1 MQMRSGWKRKFPGR
15 TKSHRLVQAM
25 VHQEIARFTT
35 STLALVSLASF
46 GPSLAAETPTDDSF
60 SGTALLPPAIHVT
73 RLNYSEFDAP
83 EAVTVITQEDIRLA
97 GYLEVSEIFRAVP
110 GFRIAKIGPETRLS
124 YHGTAVRQNRRMQ
137 VTIDGRNALIGDG
150 QYVEFNRLP
159 IDINDIARVIITRG
173 PNGAA
178 YGDNA
183 FLASIA
189 FETIGP
195 DNAQGVS
202 VRAGGGYNDRA
213 RYGVSANQTWGKFNF
228 AFAVGRN
235 RDSGYDYQDEI
246 RSPRKDDKRVERGH
260 LGIEYAETDRSKWR
274 LDANAYDS
282 EHQSMISSL
291 LLDRMQENDGQF
303 ISLSNRR
310 EISESSR
317 FDWLISHNRQEE
329 RSQNIG
335 CFDLQTATAFLSA
348 IADPTL
354 RMLFL
359 QTPVVPGIL
368 GVPVEDTCFI
378 MPLDAESDRTDLE
391 IEYEFRTQA
400 GKYLFGASGSTINA
414 SSAEYFANQPQEQQ
428 IYRVFGETA
437 YTLGNV
443 NLSLGAMGQDA
454 DNVSK
459 TQVAWRGAAN
469 WQLRREQM
477 LRYSYARSFR
487 IPSLV
492 ETETL
497 WAGEMVFGR
506 RGEALST
513 YRLRIPLPL
522 ITNRVA
528 IRPETIESHALGYFG
543 SLLNSGTVIDI
554 KLFDEKI
561 RRPVESNIFYF
572 SSPPFNAR
580 AYSLSGAELELSTR
594 LNEQWRIKGQY
605 SYLDT
610 DASSMFE
617 RGLYGKHAG
626 SLSVT
631 YRPIAG
637 HDFTIAYY
645 RNSTI
650 SGNSYDRYDLAY
662 NHRRNFGQRDLH
674 LQAVLQHHIGGVDG
688 IDGAGPFQT
697 EESYYIH
704 RTQIFVFAELTF

>member
-1 MQMRSGWKRKFPGR
+1 MI
-15 TKSHRLVQAM
+15 
-25 VHQEIARFTT
+25 HQEVASLTT
-35 STLALVSLASF
+35 RTLALVSLAAS
-46 GPSLAAETPTDDSF
+46 GQSLAAEIPTDDGLSD
-60 SGTALLPPAIHVT
+60 TALLPPAIHAT
-73 RLNYSEFDAP
+73 RLDYSEFDVP
-83 EAVTVITQEDIRLA
+83 EAVTIITQEDIRLA

-110 GFRIAKIGPETRLS
+110 GFRIVKVGSETRLS
-124 YHGTAVRQNRRMQ
+124 YHGTALRQNRRMQ

-159 IDINDIARVIITRG
+159 IDMSDIARVTITRG

-195 DNAQGVS
+195 DSAQGAS
-202 VRAGGGYNDRA
+202 VRAGGGHNGRA
-213 RYGVSANQTWGKFNF
+213 KYSVSANQTWGKFNF
-228 AFAVGRN
+228 ALAAGRN
-235 RDSGYDYQDEI
+235 RDSGYDYQDEM
-246 RSPRKDDKRVERGH
+246 RTPRKDDKRVERGH
-260 LGIEYAETDRSKWR
+260 LSIEYAEADRSKWR
-274 LDANAYDS
+274 LDASAYDS

-291 LLDRMQENDGQF
+291 LLDRTQENDGQF
-303 ISLSNRR
+303 ISLSSRR
-310 EISESSR
+310 EIGESSR

-329 RSQNIG
+329 RSRNFG
-335 CFDLQTATAFLSA
+335 CFDLQTTTAFLSA
-348 IADPTL
+348 ITDPTL
-354 RMLFL
+354 RTLFL

-391 IEYEFRTQA
+391 IEYEFRTRA
-400 GKYLFGASGSTINA
+400 GRYLLGASGSTINA
-414 SSAEYFANQPQEQQ
+414 SSAQYFADQRQEQHT
-428 IYRVFGETA
+428 YRVFGETA
-437 YTLGNV
+437 YTLGKV

-459 TQVAWRGAAN
+459 TQAAWRGAVN
-469 WQLRREQM
+469 WQLHPDQM
-477 LRYSYARSFR
+477 LRYSFARSFR

-522 ITNRVA
+522 ITNKVT
-528 IRPETIESHALGYFG
+528 IRPETIDSHAVGYFG
-543 SLLNSGTVIDI
+543 SLLNSGTTIDI

-561 RRPVESNIFYF
+561 RHPVESNIFYF
-572 SSPPFNAR
+572 SSPPSNGR

-610 DASSMFE
+610 DTSSMSE
-617 RGLYGKHAG
+617 RGLYGRHAG
-626 SLSVT
+626 SLSAT
-631 YRPIAG
+631 YRPLTG
-637 HDFTIAYY
+637 HDFTIGYY
-645 RNSTI
+645 GNSTI

-662 NHRRNFGQRDLH
+662 NHRRNLGQRNLH

-688 IDGAGPFQT
+688 IDGVGPFQT
-697 EESYYIH
+697 EEAYYAH
-704 RTQIFVFAELTF
+704 RTQFFVFAELTF